1 MIQMKKKLLAVVLAV
16 VMIAALIVPMMA
28 ISAAD
33 APTATIGL
41 GTPYKVTRTKND
53 LTKDCIAIDVLIS
66 GNGTQQGFFTARYAV
81 ISEEGLEHYYAP
93 HANAAKSDKGADLG
107 DFTDGDATL
116 PIDAG
121 QLSGEG
127 KTWFQVVH
135 LSDKAFGVYK
145 DSGKLVTVYF
155 VLPEKVG
162 TYNFTLDWM
171 DGTNDAPTQY
181 DMTVNPAT
189 ATYTVECTEHKEG
202 EAEVVEAAD
211 CIKAGKKVVKC
222 TVCDKVLKEEVIPAL
237 GHDLDDGVVAEGVK
251 CGETA
256 DTTYSC
262 KREGCDYTKVE
273 TGAKVE
279 HAMVVD
285 EENSKAA
292 TCDEDGV
299 EATKCSREGC
309 DHKETKTIAKLG
321 HNMESDQAAG
331 EAPTCD
337 KDGKVVDKCTRCGK
351 VEETPIP
358 ALGHDMVA
366 DEENSKEATCYAEG
380 VEAKKCSRCD
390 KTETK
395 AIPKTEHAF
404 DGEVKVITAPTAEA
418 EGKYTV
424 ACSNEGCTEV
434 EEKTAAKLAAEVKN
448 DGLVIKAEGAILPE
462 DIYLDLVEMP
472 VVDGKKVTAKFAFTS
487 ELVDALE
494 GEVTVA
500 IDATGAK
507 NFKVTT
513 VNAAGETVEV
523 EAVVKDGNLT
533 FAADLA
539 AEYTIAYEQ
548 ASISPETDDATNVA
562 VFAVVAL
569 MAVAGLVVVGKKRFA
584 L

>member
-1 MIQMKKKLLAVVLAV
+1 MKKKLLAVVLAV
-16 VMIAALIVPMMA
+16 VMIAAVLVPMMA
-28 ISAAD
+28 ISAED
-33 APTATIGL
+33 APTAKIGL
-41 GTPYKVTRTKND
+41 GEATIQAVKGVNYVVIPVN
-53 LTKDCIAIDVLIS
+53 IS
-66 GNGTQQGFFTARYAV
+66 DNTDAFFTARYQV
-81 ISEEGLEHYYAP
+81 ISKEGLKPFNFRNGTFAEAYEDDFGETQKITLNISVIPDTYTDRLQIVQD
-93 HANAAKSDKGADLG
+93 AASASG
-107 DFTDGDATL
+107 TDGVKTA
-116 PIDAG
+116 AG
-121 QLSGEG
+121 NLGAA
-127 KTWFQVVH
+127 WFT
-135 LSDKAFGVYK
+135 AP
-145 DSGKLVTVYF
+145 T
-155 VLPEKVG
+155 EVG
-162 TYNFTLDWM
+162 TYTFELVWM
-171 DGTNDAPTQY
+171 DGTNNKSVQY
-181 DMTVNPAT
+181 NMTVNPAT
-189 ATYTVECTEHKEG
+189 VTYTVECTAHEEG
-202 EAEVVEAAD
+202 EAEVVEVAD
-211 CIKAGKKVVKC
+211 CIKDGKKVVKC
-222 TVCDKVLKEEVIPAL
+222 TVCNKVLKEEAIPAL
-237 GHDLDDGVVAEGVK
+237 GHDLDGGVVADGVK

-256 DTTYSC
+256 DITYSC
-262 KREGCDYTKVE
+262 QREGCDYTEKK
-273 TGAKVE
+273 TGDKVE

-395 AIPKTEHAF
+395 VIPKTEHAF
-404 DGEVKVITAPTAEA
+404 DGAVEVITAPTADA

-434 EEKTAAKLAAEVKN
+434 EERTAAKLAAEVKN

-462 DIYLDLVEMP
+462 DIYLDLVEEP

-500 IDATGAK
+500 IDTTGAK

-548 ASISPETDDATNVA
+548 ASTSPETSDATNVV
-562 VFAVVAL
+562 VFAIAAL